1 MISLPRRGR
10 ARRLGLTLRWT
21 ILSPTIA
28 EYDAMRLGGVM
39 DRWRVLRRI
48 RRAGILARLF
58 CAREIAVDIIEH
70 IQECAFPEPKGTAGG
85 TGSGE
90 VAMRRF
96 LQRWACEIMR
106 TTGMSP
112 REQYETLTP
121 REWLRLLNHVSW
133 VQSREDSFYA
143 SMTSPKVIPPYPD
156 MTDPEQAREADGD
169 RMRQVLAAWTG
180 TRH

>member
-10 ARRLGLTLRWT
+10 ARKLGLTLRWT

-28 EYDAMRLGGVM
+28 DYDAMRLGGIM

-58 CAREIAVDIIEH
+58 CAREIATDIIEH
-70 IQECAFPEPKGTAGG
+70 IKECAFPEPKGGLGTAREADG
-85 TGSGE
+85 
-90 VAMRRF
+90 MHPF
-96 LQRWACEIMR
+96 LQRWSMEIMR

-112 REQYETLTP
+112 RQQYETLTP

-133 VQSREDSFYA
+133 VQAREDAFYA

-156 MTDPEQAREADGD
+156 QADPEQAREADGD
-169 RMRQVLAAWTG
+169 RMRQVMAAWTG